1 MDDSGEYAGHPSS
14 SAKMSRMKLGIS
26 SCLLGEKV
34 RYDGTHQRDT
44 YIVET
49 LGKYIDWV
57 PVCPEVEYGLPVPR
71 EAMRL
76 RGTPGS
82 ARLVTRKTG
91 VDHTEGM
98 QKWAEQKLG
107 ELEREPLSGFIFKA
121 RSPSSGL
128 YGVKV
133 YGPSGSVSKSGMGIF
148 GGAFVKR
155 FPLIPVEDDGRLHDP
170 ALRENFIERVFVFAR
185 WRDFISRPSA
195 AGLVD
200 FHTRHKLLVMAHSP
214 EHYTRLGRLVAKAG
228 KRAPYELYSEYI
240 SSLMEGLKLIA
251 TARKNTNVLH
261 HVIGYFKE
269 KVSSAEKKE
278 LLELIGDYHGG
289 LVPLIAP
296 IVLVNHYVRLFREPY
311 LEKQFY
317 LNPHPMELMLRNH
330 V

>member
-1 MDDSGEYAGHPSS
+1 
-14 SAKMSRMKLGIS
+14 MSRIKLGIS

-44 YIVET
+44 YIVDT
-49 LGKYIDWV
+49 LGKYVDWI
-57 PVCPEVEYGLPVPR
+57 PVCPEVEYGLTVPR

-76 RGTPGS
+76 MGTPGS

-98 QKWAEQKLG
+98 QKWVAQKLG
-107 ELEREPLSGFIFKA
+107 ELEREPLCGFIFKA

-155 FPLIPVEDDGRLHDP
+155 FPLIPAEDDGRLHDP
-170 ALRENFIERVFVFAR
+170 ALRENFIERVFVYDR
-185 WRDFISRPSA
+185 WRDFMLRPST

-200 FHTRHKLLVMAHSP
+200 FHTGHKLLVMAHST
-214 EHYTRLGRLVAKAG
+214 EHYTRLGRLVATAG
-228 KRAPYELYSEYI
+228 KRAPHDLYSEYV

-261 HVIGYFKE
+261 HITGYFRE
-269 KVSSAEKKE
+269 KVSSEEKQE

-296 IVLVNHYVRLFREPY
+296 IVLINHYVRLLREPY

>member
-1 MDDSGEYAGHPSS
+1 MQ
-14 SAKMSRMKLGIS
+14 KIRLGIS

-34 RYDGTHQRDT
+34 RYDGTHQRDM
-44 YIVET
+44 YVVKT
-49 LGKYIDWV
+49 LGKYFEWT

-76 RGTPGS
+76 KGTPEA

-91 VDHTEGM
+91 VDHTDGM
-98 QKWAEQKLG
+98 REWTEKKLD
-107 ELEREPLSGFIFKA
+107 ELEKEPLAGFIFKA

-148 GGAFVKR
+148 GGAFVRR
-155 FPLIPVEDDGRLHDP
+155 FPLIPAEDDGRLHDP
-170 ALRENFIERVFVFAR
+170 ALRENFIERVFVYRR
-185 WRDFISRPSA
+185 WQEFMLGPSA

-200 FHTRHKLLVMAHSP
+200 FHTRHKLLLMAHSP
-214 EHYTRLGRLVAKAG
+214 EHYSRLGRVVAGAG
-228 KRAPYELYSEYI
+228 KQKGREFYSEYI
-240 SSLMEGLKLIA
+240 TALMEGLSLIA

-261 HVIGYFKE
+261 HIIGYFKNSL
-269 KVSSAEKKE
+269 SSAEKKE
-278 LLELIGDYHGG
+278 LLELVSNYHKG

-296 IVLVNHYVRLFREPY
+296 IVLVNHYVRAFKEPY

-317 LNPHPMELMLRNH
+317 LNPHPVELMLRNH

>member
-1 MDDSGEYAGHPSS
+1 MQ
-14 SAKMSRMKLGIS
+14 KIKLGIS

-34 RYDGTHQRDT
+34 RYDGTHQRDA

-49 LGKYIDWV
+49 MGKYFEWV

-76 RGTPGS
+76 KGTPDY

-98 QKWAEQKLG
+98 REWAEKKLD
-107 ELEREPLSGFIFKA
+107 ELEKEPLSGFIFKA

-133 YGPSGSVSKSGMGIF
+133 YGPSGSVYKSGMGIF
-148 GGAFVKR
+148 GSAFVRR

-170 ALRENFIERVFVFAR
+170 ELRENFIERVFVKAR
-185 WRDFISRPSA
+185 WQEFMLEPSA

-200 FHTRHKLLVMAHSP
+200 FHTRHKLLIMAHNP
-214 EHYTRLGRLVAKAG
+214 EHYSRLGRIVATAG
-228 KRAPYELYSEYI
+228 KRKTHKLYSEYL
-240 SSLMEGLKLIA
+240 STLMEGLSLIA
-251 TARKNTNVLH
+251 TTRKNTNVLH
-261 HVIGYFKE
+261 HIMGYFK
-269 KVSSAEKKE
+269 KNLSAAEKQE
-278 LLELIGDYHGG
+278 LLELFGDYHRG

-296 IVLVNHYVRLFREPY
+296 IVLVNHFVRVFREPY
-311 LEKQFY
+311 LERQFY
-317 LNPHPMELMLRNH
+317 LNPHPIELMLRNH